1 MTPVVATSGASRMAT
16 GPDGNRPDDNLA
28 MPARRTVSAMQ
39 SAAMPSANASL
50 ATAIAV
56 VP

>member
-1 MTPVVATSGASRMAT
+1 MAT